1 MWELLKLSLSN
12 QHHNRNISHCC
23 CISSVS
29 LYHDNNE
36 NMCKTFVTV
45 WLKTEHYF
53 CHQCPVN
60 LKLTEKKKHAAN
72 DAVFSWLANRWPTVL
87 WIRHWLCVCVFF
99 CCCFFVCLCWLF
111 SPHTFL
117 FHDFSDR
124 EALISSGLMTHT
136 LLVSFQAQLLVSK
149 ALVVQR

>member
-60 LKLTEKKKHAAN
+60 LKLTEKKNHAAN

-111 SPHTFL
+111 S
-117 FHDFSDR
+117 
-124 EALISSGLMTHT
+124 HT
-136 LLVSFQAQLLVSK
+136 LFSSMTFQTERLWYQVDWWLTRSWSLFK
-149 ALVVQR
+149 PNYW